1 MKQYLPKE
9 IVNRI
14 LFFSF
19 DKRGYNTFDYQKIKK
34 KNKYK
39 MIRIST
45 ELKLWKSY
53 QLSISW
59 LKSTKSQSKNNALF
73 LKSLKD
79 GKPRVTYNKGFYK
92 DLNDEIQILKN
103 NNII

>member
-1 MKQYLPKE
+1 
-9 IVNRI
+9 
-14 LFFSF
+14 
-19 DKRGYNTFDYQKIKK
+19 
-34 KNKYK
+34 

-53 QLSISW
+53 QVSISW

-73 LKSLKD
+73 IKSLKD
-79 GKPRVTYNKGFYK
+79 RKPRVTYNTGFYR
-92 DLNDEIQILKN
+92 DLNDEIKILKK